1 MAELAT
7 LARPYAKA
15 AFEFAKEANAMAVW
29 AEQLSVAAAVSQSET
44 VAKVLAS
51 PLLTAAQKGETF
63 VDVCGDALDEKGKNF
78 IRNLAANKRLG
89 LLPAISDLFEQ
100 FKAQL
105 EMSVE
110 VDVTSAFELPQ
121 ATLDKLATA
130 LKTKL
135 GREVSVEGS
144 VDESLL
150 GGVVI
155 RAGDTVIDDSVK
167 GRLTKLAEAMNA

>member
-1 MAELAT
+1 MAELTT

-15 AFEFAKEANAMAVW
+15 AFEYAKNANALAVW
-29 AEQLSVAAAVSQSET
+29 AEQLSVAAAVSKSET
-44 VAKVLAS
+44 VAKMLAS
-51 PLLTAAQKGETF
+51 PKLTAAQKGESF
-63 VDVCGDALDEKGKNF
+63 VTVCGDALNAQGQNF

-89 LLPAISDLFEQ
+89 LLSAISELFED

-105 EMSVE
+105 EQSVE
-110 VDVTSAFELPQ
+110 VDVTSAFELSEQ
-121 ATLDKLATA
+121 TLNKLATA

-135 GREVSVEGS
+135 GREVSVIGS
-144 VDESLL
+144 VDQSIL

-167 GRLTKLAEAMNA
+167 GRLAKLAEAMNA